1 VAAARLGRSQTSL
14 RHISGITA
22 DPALRCAL
30 HDPKEDTVQTLDRSR
45 IEAFAG
51 QIATEIGTALNAAVV
66 TVGDQ
71 LGLDRAMADA
81 PPITAAELAARTN
94 THERCVREWLN
105 TQAAGG
111 FMSYDSHEDS
121 YTPPSEHAF
130 VLADESSPVAM
141 AGIFQAA
148 TAVMDSRTRVAERFR
163 TGEGFGW
170 DEHHDGL
177 FCGTERSFGAN
188 YRMHLVSEWLPAL
201 TGVVGTLERGATVA
215 DVGCG
220 HGASTILMAQAFPAS
235 TFTGIDVHTESIA
248 TARARA
254 KAAGVADRVRF
265 EVADATD
272 YGGSRYD
279 LIAFFDALH
288 DLGDP
293 VGAAR
298 HARAALGD
306 DGSCMIVEPF
316 AGDRI
321 EDNLNPVGRMY
332 YGFSTL
338 VCTPGSLA
346 QPGRAGLSTQAGEAR
361 LREVMLEGGF
371 GSVRRAAETPL
382 NLVLEA
388 RA

>member
-1 VAAARLGRSQTSL
+1 M
-14 RHISGITA
+14 
-22 DPALRCAL
+22 
-30 HDPKEDTVQTLDRSR
+30 QTLDQSR
-45 IEAFAG
+45 IETFAG
-51 QIATEIGTALNAAVV
+51 QIATEIGAALNAALV

-71 LGLDRAMADA
+71 LGLYRAMADA
-81 PPITAAELAARTN
+81 QPITAGELAARTH
-94 THERCVREWLN
+94 THERYVREWLN
-105 TQAAGG
+105 AQAAGG
-111 FMSYDSHEDS
+111 FVVYDPREDN
-121 YTPPSEHAF
+121 YTLPAEHAF
-130 VLADESSPVAM
+130 ILADESSPVAM

-148 TAVMDSRTRVAERFR
+148 TAVMDGRTRVAERFR
-163 TGEGFGW
+163 TGEGLGW
-170 DEHHDGL
+170 HEHHHGL

-201 TGVVGTLERGATVA
+201 TGVVEKLEEGARVL

-220 HGASTILMAQAFPAS
+220 HGASTILMAQAFPSSA
-235 TFTGIDVHTESIA
+235 FTGVDIHAESIV

-254 KAAGVADRVRF
+254 EEAGVEDRVRF
-265 EVADATD
+265 EVADAAN
-272 YGGSRYD
+272 YGGSGYD
-279 LIAFFDALH
+279 VIAFFDALH

-293 VGAAR
+293 VEAAR
-298 HARAALGD
+298 HARAALAR

-338 VCTPGSLA
+338 VCTPGSLS
-346 QPGRAGLSTQAGEAR
+346 QPGRAGLGTQAGEAR

>member
-1 VAAARLGRSQTSL
+1 M
-14 RHISGITA
+14 
-22 DPALRCAL
+22 
-30 HDPKEDTVQTLDRSR
+30 QTLDQSR

-51 QIATEIGTALNAAVV
+51 QIATEVGAALNAALV

-71 LGLDRAMADA
+71 LGLFRAMADA
-81 PPITAAELAARTN
+81 QPITAGELAARTN
-94 THERCVREWLN
+94 THERYVREWLN
-105 TQAAGG
+105 AQAAGG
-111 FMSYDSHEDS
+111 FVTYDSSHDS
-121 YTPPSEHAF
+121 YTLPAEHAF
-130 VLADESSPVAM
+130 ILADDSSPVAM

-148 TAVMDSRTRVAERFR
+148 TAVMDGRTRVAERFR
-163 TGEGFGW
+163 TGEGVGW
-170 DEHHDGL
+170 HEHHDGL

-188 YRMHLVSEWLPAL
+188 YRMHLVREWLPAL
-201 TGVVGTLERGATVA
+201 TGIVEKLERGASVA
-215 DVGCG
+215 DIGCG

-235 TFTGIDVHTESIA
+235 TFIGIDVHAESIA
-248 TARARA
+248 TARTRA
-254 KAAGVADRVRF
+254 QDAGVADRVRF
-265 EVADATD
+265 EVADATR
-272 YGGSRYD
+272 YAGSGYD

-293 VGAAR
+293 LGAAR
-298 HARAALGD
+298 HAQAALAD
-306 DGSCMIVEPF
+306 DGSCMLVEPF

-338 VCTPGSLA
+338 VCTPGSLS
-346 QPGRAGLSTQAGEAR
+346 QPGRAALGTQAGEAR

-371 GSVRRAAETPL
+371 RSVRRAAETPL